1 MPSSTTQL
9 LYFVQSK
16 IMLQCR
22 VKYFHWVK
30 FLQLLLEMFQNN
42 ERCVISFNII
52 TARKR
57 SLRRLC
63 FYTCLSFCP
72 RGGCSHGGV
81 PARGVP
87 VPGGSAP
94 RGCLLWGCLLQGGL
108 LPGGCGDSPPVTA
121 TAVGGTHPTGM
132 HSCI

>member
-16 IMLQCR
+16 IMLQCH

-30 FLQLLLEMFQNN
+30 FLQLLLEMLQTLKGALYHS
-42 ERCVISFNII
+42 ILLPP
-52 TARKR
+52 AKQ
-57 SLRRLC
+57 SLRMLC

-72 RGGCSHGGV
+72 RAGCSHGGYLLGGCLF
-81 PARGVP
+81 R
-87 VPGGSAP
+87 GSAP
-94 RGCLLWGCLLQGGL
+94 GWVPTLGGCLLQGSL
-108 LPGGCGDSPPVTA
+108 LPGGVWRPPMTA
-121 TAVGGTHPTGM
+121 TAAGGTHPTGM